1 MHIQTQDSPYHDQ
14 SLEMASNSNLSSK
27 MNSKIKAA
35 NMKQHLREL
44 RHECVNI
51 SSVPESFMKN

>member
-35 NMKQHLREL
+35 NMKQHLWKL
-44 RHECVNI
+44 RHECVNNP
-51 SSVPESFMKN
+51 SVPE